1 MLFHSGLSRRRP
13 LSSSPPLLTL
23 RVEGDYDGG
32 DDGNDDGDDDCNDGD
47 GDNGEADLKRPE
59 ANITCHGGS
68 NMTRATLPAGQSLQE
83 SAHFYPS
90 TYTRSRIAKT
100 ISQSNEVTSK
110 VLLKCIGS
118 YSCH

>member
-23 RVEGDYDGG
+23 RDEGDYDG
-32 DDGNDDGDDDCNDGD
+32 GD

>member
-23 RVEGDYDGG
+23 RDEDDYNRG
-32 DDGNDDGDDDCNDGD
+32 DDGNDGG

-68 NMTRATLPAGQSLQE
+68 NMTRTTLLAGQSLQE

-90 TYTRSRIAKT
+90 SNMAIT
-100 ISQSNEVTSK
+100 I
-110 VLLKCIGS
+110 
-118 YSCH
+118 

>member
-23 RVEGDYDGG
+23 RDEDDYDGG
-32 DDGNDDGDDDCNDGD
+32 DDYNRGDDGNDYGDDGNDGG

-68 NMTRATLPAGQSLQE
+68 NMTRTTLPAGQSLQE

-90 TYTRSRIAKT
+90 SNMAIT
-100 ISQSNEVTSK
+100 I
-110 VLLKCIGS
+110 
-118 YSCH
+118 

>member
-1 MLFHSGLSRRRP
+1 MFHSGLSRRRP

-23 RVEGDYDGG
+23 RDEDDYDGG
-32 DDGNDDGDDDCNDGD
+32 DDYNRGDDGNDGG

-68 NMTRATLPAGQSLQE
+68 NMTRATLPTGQSLQK

-90 TYTRSRIAKT
+90 TYI
-100 ISQSNEVTSK
+100 
-110 VLLKCIGS
+110 
-118 YSCH
+118 